1 MQTAI
6 PRRITSIDLMTKEL
20 LQRGYKKAGEGFPAR
35 FEKFML
41 PSGRSWI
48 TPRGLLAYPFV
59 PVTVQKIALSKLIS
73 QEFASYVGLPVPAT
87 LVLPR
92 QATELDDF
100 LDTHKVVVVK
110 PLDSYGSHGLT
121 IDVRDRNL
129 LTSAISNAQ
138 KYSDTTLVQRQ
149 VDGQEVRLTV
159 MDRTVVSCLLRE
171 TPRVVGDGVASIAQL
186 IRSENELRRRYS
198 DGLMPYPLLDESLI
212 ASSWLREERV
222 PLVGEVVELN
232 RSTLLAGGA
241 TILNVSNQ
249 VHDSYKR
256 AAVRLATE
264 LQADFIAVDIM
275 VVDFRQ
281 PADDKNYVFLE
292 CNTAP
297 SLRMYYGRR
306 GEADYDIVPRLADM
320 IDTYLNNTN
329 IGKGHE

>member
-1 MQTAI
+1 
-6 PRRITSIDLMTKEL
+6 
-20 LQRGYKKAGEGFPAR
+20 
-35 FEKFML
+35 
-41 PSGRSWI
+41 
-48 TPRGLLAYPFV
+48 
-59 PVTVQKIALSKLIS
+59 
-73 QEFASYVGLPVPAT
+73 
-87 LVLPR
+87 
-92 QATELDDF
+92 
-100 LDTHKVVVVK
+100 
-110 PLDSYGSHGLT
+110 
-121 IDVRDRNL
+121 
-129 LTSAISNAQ
+129 
-138 KYSDTTLVQRQ
+138 
-149 VDGQEVRLTV
+149 
-159 MDRTVVSCLLRE
+159 
-171 TPRVVGDGVASIAQL
+171 
-186 IRSENELRRRYS
+186 
-198 DGLMPYPLLDESLI
+198 MPYPLLDESLI

-241 TILNVSNQ
+241 TILNDSNQ

-281 PADDKNYVFLE
+281 PADDKNYVSLE